1 LQINYNDSYPF
12 LKKEQMKLQNIIL
25 GIFVVVLSI
34 NSASAQKNILNS
46 VVAEDIGQKTNDQLK
61 YDNDMPLPYGFI
73 DERDILWS
81 KATWEIIDL
90 DQRVNFPL
98 YFPVEKASIGT
109 DRISLFEVLL
119 TNIKNGNITD
129 IYSKSYFTE
138 KITYSDIESRLV
150 FEDFTFY
157 DKQVKIGIDDPDNID
172 RYTLTPK
179 DIEKWKIRGLWY
191 IDKRLGELRYRIIG
205 ICPVAISAQGKL
217 DDTFKDEVELFWI
230 YYPSIRNILHEAKAF
245 NKKNTSRPISF
256 DHILNSRRF
265 SGVIYREENVYGNRD
280 IGGKKGYMSE
290 NAFMQLLESDRIK
303 EKIRNIELDLWNY

>member
-1 LQINYNDSYPF
+1 
-12 LKKEQMKLQNIIL
+12 MKLQNIIL

-34 NSASAQKNILNS
+34 NSASAQINLLNS
-46 VVAEDIGQKTNDQLK
+46 ETAEDIGQKTIDQLMK
-61 YDNDMPLPYGFI
+61 DNDAPLPYGFI

-150 FEDFTFY
+150 YEDFTYY
-157 DKQVKIGIDDPDNID
+157 DEQFKKGIDDPDNID

-205 ICPVAISAQGKL
+205 ICPVAISAQGKK

-230 YYPSIRNILHEAKAF
+230 YYPSVRTILHEAKAF
-245 NKKNTSRPISF
+245 NTKNTSRPISY

-280 IGGKKGYMSE
+280 IGGKNGYISE